1 MPPQN
6 RLSLGDIEEIETKRA
21 ATLIELHSAIVQE
34 VREAKNWDNAW
45 TLFSDYLCPA
55 IVLGQER
62 QQQQSEN
69 DIRMIQFSISAM
81 VRYAPSTAESNA
93 VYVFFLQQCRPPIR
107 DDQTINNCLVSL
119 IYQYAQAKDP
129 EIQRSGLDL
138 IKIALDRGVG
148 LPVYSAHSNAHDH
161 TKHHRF
167 SAENTRKEH
176 ILVSVSKPIL
186 MLHQLRISADGTTL
200 EPIVTGGGGPG
211 RERGRPSDGGAHR
224 RSNTNNSTS
233 SSSSPRKSNKGDS
246 PLSPKASNKNDNK
259 AEGKHKEPKEEGG
272 EPKEAKDTK
281 EPKEKKRDAKASN
294 NKDKDNKD
302 STQQQQQQQS
312 APRKSRQPKLRQ
324 EGESA
329 STDASS
335 PTTATGASSTPS
347 SPSSPKTRAHNGRNS
362 KAENN
367 AHSSSDK
374 SPQQKTQENNKKSSR
389 PNSPPKAS
397 EKKDKEDKKEKESRS
412 GSRSGGGGGRAA
424 FAGAERNTNNYRSS
438 RDTPSSS
445 GRSTPRQILFV
456 PASTNHLLKSD
467 IDSTATSSSSSTSA
481 AADAAVA
488 AAGSA
493 STSLSSTTTPK
504 RSQSIRRAGAKKAR
518 ESVDAKEGKDKEPS
532 TTGSLAKD
540 MEKLKLDSAP
550 VQA

>member
-200 EPIVTGGGGPG
+200 EPIVTGGGGSG
-211 RERGRPSDGGAHR
+211 RERGRPGDGGAHR

-246 PLSPKASNKNDNK
+246 PPSPKASNNSDNK

-302 STQQQQQQQS
+302 STQQQQQQQQQS

-367 AHSSSDK
+367 THSSSDK

-456 PASTNHLLKSD
+456 PASTNHLL
-467 IDSTATSSSSSTSA
+467 
-481 AADAAVA
+481 
-488 AAGSA
+488 
-493 STSLSSTTTPK
+493 
-504 RSQSIRRAGAKKAR
+504 
-518 ESVDAKEGKDKEPS
+518 
-532 TTGSLAKD
+532 
-540 MEKLKLDSAP
+540 
-550 VQA
+550 